1 MHPAAPSR
9 TRKPGTARRLADVP
23 RSSPPNAK
31 RLALF
36 LMAGWVMGAVSAVQA
51 AGPEEEL
58 LRQRERERVLRD
70 QLESRPDVRLQAAP
84 VAEGADRL
92 PVKESPCFAI
102 NDIRLI
108 GEASE
113 KFQWAL
119 RAANPK
125 HDSAIGRCLGG
136 GGINLTMKRMQN
148 AIIEAGYV
156 TTRVLAEAQDL
167 NSGILVLTLVP
178 GRIREIRFDEGTR
191 SRANAWNAMPAN
203 PGDLLNLRD
212 IEQALENFKRVP
224 TAEADIQITPAR
236 AADAKPGESDV
247 VIVWRQ
253 RFPAR
258 VSLSVDNSGSKTTG
272 KYQGNVA
279 LSLDNLLSLNDLFY
293 ASVNHDLGGGESG
306 HRGSDGNT
314 LHYSLPFGYW
324 QLGFTTSEYNYEQA
338 VAGATQT
345 YQYRGESR
353 NNELRLSRLLYRD
366 AVRKTTAWGSLW
378 TRSSE
383 NFIDDT
389 EVGNQKRRMAGWQFG
404 LNHREFIGASILDLG
419 AAYRRG
425 TGAHDALQAP
435 EESYGAGTSRA
446 QIITADAQLQ
456 VPFLVGNQRL
466 RYIGGW
472 RAQWNRTPL
481 VPQDRFSIGGRYSV
495 RGFDGENI
503 LSADRGWTLRN
514 EVGLSLGQTGQELYT
529 GIDYGEVSGQSS
541 QYLIGQRLAGAVVGL
556 RGGYKGLSYDWSL
569 GTPLKKPDG
578 FETANVT
585 SAFSV
590 IWSF

>member
-1 MHPAAPSR
+1 MTAWMTGAWSAA
-9 TRKPGTARRLADVP
+9 
-23 RSSPPNAK
+23 
-31 RLALF
+31 
-36 LMAGWVMGAVSAVQA
+36 QA

-58 LRQRERERVLRD
+58 LRQQERERVLRE
-70 QLESRPDVRLQAAP
+70 QLKSRPDVRLQAAP
-84 VAEGADRL
+84 VAEGVDRL
-92 PVKESPCFAI
+92 PAKESPCFAI

-125 HDSAIGRCLGG
+125 DDPAIGRCLGG

-167 NSGILVLTLVP
+167 NSGVLVLTLVP
-178 GRIREIRFDEGTR
+178 GRIREIRFEEGTS

-224 TAEADIQITPAR
+224 TAEADIKIAPAR
-236 AADAKPGESDV
+236 AVDAKPGESDV
-247 VIVWRQ
+247 VIAWSQ

-272 KYQGNVA
+272 KYQGNVS
-279 LSLDNLLSLNDLFY
+279 LSLDNLLSLNDLLY

-306 HRGSDGNT
+306 HRGSDGRT

-324 QLGFTTSEYNYEQA
+324 QVGFTSSEYNYEQS
-338 VAGATQT
+338 VAGTNQT

-389 EVGNQKRRMAGWQFG
+389 EVGNQKRRMAGWQLG
-404 LNHREFIGASILDLG
+404 LDHREFIGASILDLG
-419 AAYRRG
+419 VAYRRG
-425 TGAHDALQAP
+425 TGAHDSLRAP
-435 EESYGAGTSRA
+435 EEDLDAGTSRS

-456 VPFLVGNQRL
+456 VPFQLGDQRL

-541 QYLIGQRLAGAVVGL
+541 EFLIGQRLAGAVVGI
-556 RGGYKGLSYDWSL
+556 RGGYKGLSYDWSV

-585 SAFSV
+585 SAFTV

>member
-1 MHPAAPSR
+1 MTAWMTGAWSAA
-9 TRKPGTARRLADVP
+9 
-23 RSSPPNAK
+23 
-31 RLALF
+31 
-36 LMAGWVMGAVSAVQA
+36 QA

-58 LRQRERERVLRD
+58 LRQQERERVLRE

-84 VAEGADRL
+84 VDEGVDRL
-92 PVKESPCFAI
+92 PAKESPCFAI

-125 HDSAIGRCLGG
+125 DDPVIGRCLGG

-167 NSGILVLTLVP
+167 NSGVLVLTLVP
-178 GRIREIRFDEGTR
+178 GRIREIRFEEGTS

-224 TAEADIQITPAR
+224 TAEADIKIAPAR
-236 AADAKPGESDV
+236 ATDAKPGESDV
-247 VIVWRQ
+247 VIAWNQ

-258 VSLSVDNSGSKTTG
+258 VSLSVDNSGSKSTG
-272 KYQGNVA
+272 KYQGNVS

-306 HRGSDGNT
+306 HRGSDGST

-324 QLGFTTSEYNYEQA
+324 QLGFTSSEYNYEQS
-338 VAGATQT
+338 VAGASQT

-389 EVGNQKRRMAGWQFG
+389 EIGNQKRRMAGWQLG
-404 LNHREFIGASILDLG
+404 LDHREFIGASILDLG
-419 AAYRRG
+419 VAYRRG
-425 TGAHDALQAP
+425 TGAHDSLRAP
-435 EESYGAGTSRA
+435 EQDFDAGTSRS

-456 VPFLVGNQRL
+456 VPFQLGDQRL

-514 EVGLSLGQTGQELYT
+514 EIGLSLGQTGQELYT
-529 GIDYGEVSGQSS
+529 GIDYGEVSGQASEF
-541 QYLIGQRLAGAVVGL
+541 LIGQRLAGAVVGI
-556 RGGYKGLSYDWSL
+556 RGGYKGLSYDWSV

-585 SAFSV
+585 SAFTV

>member
-1 MHPAAPSR
+1 MTGAWSAA
-9 TRKPGTARRLADVP
+9 
-23 RSSPPNAK
+23 
-31 RLALF
+31 
-36 LMAGWVMGAVSAVQA
+36 QA

-58 LRQRERERVLRD
+58 LRQQERERVLRD

-84 VAEGADRL
+84 VGEGAERL
-92 PVKESPCFAI
+92 PAKESPCFAI
-102 NDIRLI
+102 NDVRLI

-125 HDSAIGRCLGG
+125 DDPAIGRCLGG

-167 NSGILVLTLVP
+167 NSGVLVLTLVP
-178 GRIREIRFDEGTR
+178 GRIREIRFEEGT
-191 SRANAWNAMPAN
+191 SARANAWNAMPAN

-224 TAEADIQITPAR
+224 TAEADIKIAPAR
-236 AADAKPGESDV
+236 AVDARPGESDV
-247 VIVWRQ
+247 VIAWSQ

-258 VSLSVDNSGSKTTG
+258 VSLSVDNSGSKSTG
-272 KYQGNVA
+272 KYQGNVS

-306 HRGSDGNT
+306 HRGSDGST

-324 QLGFTTSEYNYEQA
+324 QLGFTSSEYNYEQS
-338 VAGATQT
+338 VAGANQS

-353 NNELRLSRLLYRD
+353 NNEVRLSRLLYRD

-389 EVGNQKRRMAGWQFG
+389 EVGNQKRRMAGWQLG
-404 LNHREFIGASILDLG
+404 LDHREFIGASILDLG
-419 AAYRRG
+419 VAYRRG
-425 TGAHDALQAP
+425 TGAHDALRAP
-435 EESYGAGTSRA
+435 EEDFDAGTSRS

-456 VPFLVGNQRL
+456 VPFQVGDQRL

-514 EVGLSLGQTGQELYT
+514 EIGLSLGQTGQELYT

-541 QYLIGQRLAGAVVGL
+541 EFLIGQRLAGAVVGI
-556 RGGYKGLSYDWSL
+556 RGGYKGLSYDWSV

-585 SAFSV
+585 SAFTV

>member
-1 MHPAAPSR
+1 MTGSWSAA
-9 TRKPGTARRLADVP
+9 
-23 RSSPPNAK
+23 
-31 RLALF
+31 
-36 LMAGWVMGAVSAVQA
+36 QA

-58 LRQRERERVLRD
+58 LRQRERERVLRE

-84 VAEGADRL
+84 VAEGVDRL
-92 PVKESPCFAI
+92 PAKESPCFAI

-125 HDSAIGRCLGG
+125 DDPAIGRCLGG

-167 NSGILVLTLVP
+167 NSGVLVLTLVP
-178 GRIREIRFDEGTR
+178 GRIREIRFEEGTS

-224 TAEADIQITPAR
+224 TAEADIKIAPAR

-247 VIVWRQ
+247 VIAWSQ

-272 KYQGNVA
+272 KYQGNVS

-306 HRGSDGNT
+306 HRGSDGRT

-324 QLGFTTSEYNYEQA
+324 QVGFTSSEYNYEQS
-338 VAGATQT
+338 VAGTNQT

-389 EVGNQKRRMAGWQFG
+389 EVGNQKRRMAGWQLG
-404 LNHREFIGASILDLG
+404 LDHREFIGASILDLG
-419 AAYRRG
+419 VAYRRG
-425 TGAHDALQAP
+425 TGAHDALRAP
-435 EESYGAGTSRA
+435 EEDFDAGTSRS

-456 VPFLVGNQRL
+456 VPFQLGDQRL

-541 QYLIGQRLAGAVVGL
+541 EFLIGQRLAGAVVGI
-556 RGGYKGLSYDWSL
+556 RGGYKGLSYDWSV

-585 SAFSV
+585 SAFTV